1 MFDHVTFILFL
12 TILATSVMA
21 ASAAI
26 QAVRY
31 EFDYFGAV
39 FLSVITAVGGGSLRD
54 VLIGISPVFWLED
67 QIYLL
72 TSIPVGILTFFLTK
86 KIDFGTGSKLKLL
99 SLFDAV
105 GLALFTLIGVK
116 IAQNHDLSIL
126 VSIILGCITGIGG
139 GLLRDVLCGET
150 PIVLKKDIY
159 ATLSIIGG
167 ALYLGLSAY
176 LKDEFSIII
185 AFLFIALTR
194 AYFVLYWPVEMPKK
208 K

>member
-31 EFDYFGAV
+31 GFDYFGAV
-39 FLSVITAVGGGSLRD
+39 FLSVITAIGGGSLRD

-72 TSIPVGILTFFLTK
+72 TAIPVGIITFFLTK
-86 KIDFGTGSKLKLL
+86 KIDFRTGSKLKLL

-116 IAQNHDLSIL
+116 VASANDLSIM
-126 VSIILGCITGIGG
+126 VSVILGCITGIGG
-139 GLLRDVLCGET
+139 GMLRDMLCGET

-159 ATLSIIGG
+159 ATLSIVGG
-167 ALYLGLSAY
+167 ALYLGLSNHFPD
-176 LKDEFSIII
+176 KVSIII

-194 AYFVLYWPVEMPKK
+194 AYFVLYWPVNIPNKK
-208 K
+208 

>member
-31 EFDYFGAV
+31 KFDYFGAV

-54 VLIGISPVFWLED
+54 VLIGISPVFWLND

-72 TSIPVGILTFFLTK
+72 TAIPVGIITFFLTK
-86 KIDFGTGSKLKLL
+86 KIDFATGSKLKLL

-116 IAQNHDLSIL
+116 IAQNNDLSIL

-139 GLLRDVLCGET
+139 GLLRDMLCGET

-159 ATLSIIGG
+159 ATLSIVGG
-167 ALYLGLSAY
+167 ALYLGLATY
-176 LKDEFSIII
+176 FPDKISIVI

-194 AYFVLYWPVEMPKK
+194 AYFVLYWPVNMANKE
-208 K
+208 

>member
-54 VLIGISPVFWLED
+54 VLIGISPVFWLND

-72 TSIPVGILTFFLTK
+72 TSIPVGIITFFLTK
-86 KIDFGTGSKLKLL
+86 KIDFATGSKLKLL

-116 IAQNHDLSIL
+116 VASANDLSIM
-126 VSIILGCITGIGG
+126 VSVILGCITGIGG

-159 ATLSIIGG
+159 ATLSIVGG

-176 LKDEFSIII
+176 FPDKISIVI

-194 AYFVLYWPVEMPKK
+194 AYFVLYWPVNMPNKE
-208 K
+208 

>member
-167 ALYLGLSAY
+167 ALYLGISAH
-176 LKDEFSIII
+176 LKDEISIII

-208 K
+208 D

>member
-167 ALYLGLSAY
+167 ALYLGVSAY
-176 LKDEFSIII
+176 LKDEISIII
-185 AFLFIALTR
+185 ACLFISLTR

-208 K
+208 D

>member
-150 PIVLKKDIY
+150 PIGLKKDIY

-167 ALYLGLSAY
+167 ALYLGISAH
-176 LKDEFSIII
+176 LKDEISIII

-208 K
+208 D

>member
-54 VLIGISPVFWLED
+54 VLIGIAPVFWLED

-72 TSIPVGILTFFLTK
+72 TSIPVGIITFFLTK
-86 KIDFGTGSKLKLL
+86 KIDFATGSKLKLL

-116 IAQNHDLSIL
+116 VASANDLSVM
-126 VSIILGCITGIGG
+126 VSVILGCITGIGG

-159 ATLSIIGG
+159 ATLSIVGG
-167 ALYLGLSAY
+167 ALYLGLTAY
-176 LKDEFSIII
+176 FPDKVSIVI

-194 AYFVLYWPVEMPKK
+194 AYFVLYWPVNMPTKK
-208 K
+208 